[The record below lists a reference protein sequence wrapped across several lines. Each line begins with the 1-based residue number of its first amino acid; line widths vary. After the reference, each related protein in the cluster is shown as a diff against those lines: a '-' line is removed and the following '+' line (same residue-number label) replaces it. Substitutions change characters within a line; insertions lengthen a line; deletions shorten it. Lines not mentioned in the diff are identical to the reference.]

1 MKIKVIKRIIS
12 EISHFVIGSVPFLP
26 ILLFMLVVTFLLLKK
41 WELAATLF
49 ALFLTCLVIYHNDRT
64 RGTQILADCYKEIK
78 ELEAQYYQKYEG
90 KNEKE
95 EMAWRS
101 LFLNTLEFQSFLFNR
116 DYLPRQEFLEFFE
129 EVIKWGHNTILPKR
143 PEDLENAEK
152 FRELKSLYSS
162 IKEKSRGKSDE

>member
-1 MKIKVIKRIIS
+1 MKRRIS
-12 EISHFVIGSVPFLP
+12 EISYLLIDWIPFLP
-26 ILLFMLVVTFLLLKK
+26 ILLLMLVIVFLLLKK
-41 WELAATLF
+41 WEVAATLF
-49 ALFLTCLVIYHNDRT
+49 ALFLTCLVIYRNDRT
-64 RGTQILADCYKEIK
+64 RVTQILTDCYKEIK

-116 DYLPRQEFLEFFE
+116 NYLPRQEFLEFLE
-129 EVIKWGHNTILPKR
+129 DVIKWGYNTILAKR
-143 PEDLENAEK
+143 PEDLENTEK

-162 IKEKSRGKSDE
+162 IKERSRRKSDE

>member
-1 MKIKVIKRIIS
+1 MKIKVIKRRIS
-12 EISHFVIGSVPFLP
+12 EISHFVIGWIPFLP
-26 ILLFMLVVTFLLLKK
+26 ILLFMLVVAFLLLKK

-64 RGTQILADCYKEIK
+64 RVTQVLTDCYKEIK
-78 ELEAQYYQKYEG
+78 ELEAEYYQKYEG

-129 EVIKWGHNTILPKR
+129 DVIKWGYNTILVKR
-143 PEDLENAEK
+143 QEDLENTEK
-152 FRELKSLYSS
+152 FRELKRLYSS
-162 IKEKSRGKSDE
+162 IKGRSRRKSDE